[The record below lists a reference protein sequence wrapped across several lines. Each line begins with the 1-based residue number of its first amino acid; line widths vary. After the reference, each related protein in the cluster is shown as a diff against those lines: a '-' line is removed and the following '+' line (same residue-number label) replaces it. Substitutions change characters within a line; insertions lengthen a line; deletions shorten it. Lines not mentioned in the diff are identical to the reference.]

1 MFKYIGEVL
10 HGTYTQLRSLVMV
23 FSHAFRKRDTLQYPE
38 EPVYLPPRYRGRI
51 VLTRDPDGEERC
63 VACNLC
69 AVACPVGCISLQK
82 AETEDG
88 RWYPEFFR
96 INFSRCIFC
105 GLCEEA
111 CPTTAIQLTP
121 DFEMGEYKRQDLVY
135 EKEDLLISGPGKNPD
150 YNFYRVSGLA
160 IAGKPK
166 GAAQQEAEPINV
178 KGLLPCPYRRA
189 PAPSARSPHG
199 RATPQFRGPDVM
211 EFAFYF
217 SAGVAVVS
225 TLRVVT
231 GTNPVHALLYLVV
244 SLLAVAMCFFSLG
257 APFAGALEIIVYAGA
272 IMVLFV
278 FVVMMLNLGP
288 AIAQQERAWL
298 TPRIWIGPS
307 LLAGV
312 LLLQLLWALFAEP
325 SNAPLALTS
334 VGPKEVGV
342 SLFGPYLLAVELA
355 SLLLLAALIA
365 AYHLGRHEAKE

>member
-1 MFKYIGEVL
+1 
-10 HGTYTQLRSLVMV
+10 
-23 FSHAFRKRDTLQYPE
+23 
-38 EPVYLPPRYRGRI
+38 
-51 VLTRDPDGEERC
+51 
-63 VACNLC
+63 
-69 AVACPVGCISLQK
+69 
-82 AETEDG
+82 
-88 RWYPEFFR
+88 
-96 INFSRCIFC
+96 
-105 GLCEEA
+105 
-111 CPTTAIQLTP
+111 
-121 DFEMGEYKRQDLVY
+121 
-135 EKEDLLISGPGKNPD
+135 
-150 YNFYRVSGLA
+150 
-160 IAGKPK
+160 
-166 GAAQQEAEPINV
+166 
-178 KGLLPCPYRRA
+178 
-189 PAPSARSPHG
+189 
-199 RATPQFRGPDVM
+199 M

-257 APFAGALEIIVYAGA
+257 APFAGALEIIVYSGA

-325 SNAPLALTS
+325 SKAPLALTS